1 VTKADVLA
9 AARKHL
15 KPDAFKLVVVG
26 DAAKFDK
33 PLSVFGTVRELDLK
47 PKSEAGK

>member
-15 KPDAFKLVVVG
+15 KPEAFKLVVVG
-26 DAAKFDK
+26 DESKFDK
-33 PLSVFGTVRELDLK
+33 PLTGFGTVRELDLTLK
-47 PKSEAGK
+47 KDKEN